1 MAYVTY
7 LVSINNPNYNLIDEN
22 GNTTTSISTTHY
34 YVPIKYNE
42 DALYSYPYTISRGI
56 NVTTTID
63 LGKIS
68 GITYTTQGSMSVH
81 LYNET
86 MSLAASFS
94 TYQYGTDSNANY
106 VGTSYFTSYEPLGTY
121 TPVYTSENY
130 VQYMLSS
137 RETYASTRFSASSTL
152 NHISYKYIFR
162 ETKTTNSTDT
172 KSYYTWS
179 RSSYALTYTS
189 VGAAAEVTSG
199 TGINNSSLAR
209 SFTSSFTTSNNT
221 GVVSEEDFNKV
232 WNDTY
237 CTSYSSY
244 SVDGSTV
251 TVRNTFT
258 YTASENGAYEVASSA
273 SLITPRTFI
282 GVIKTEFNTGWLSS
296 FNSETNSYTGLVADD
311 SGNVSYG
318 TLYGYGSYISRG
330 TTFPGIVTSFE
341 KEFDVSTID
350 TSWFRTS
357 STRSSITNSSAT
369 NETYAELNN
378 YGVGGTVSSSVYT
391 WSSSLYS
398 GSGYSLS
405 MSYISFRIPT
415 PGQYYNDVGFYES
428 LPIWTSAE
436 GTIFDNNCY
445 FNSKTKASYT
455 YSRSSTPY
463 KNTFSSW
470 GSLIGS
476 TTQEINRTLTS
487 ATINTGVNLSATVTN
502 VDFTSV
508 YTSSSNITFI
518 SSLTSYYTSL
528 TTASC
533 EVTSYTDEYGYSYYT
548 SFTGELAGIN
558 PYIGKMTS
566 FTSWVYQAV
575 EYTRSG
581 SDTGYNNNTLSLYTT
596 TFKTYGDPINR
607 TTISYVSSYEK
618 VYKTTVCY
626 SSSVST
632 QSVSSTRSSANIPEE
647 FFTTYSST
655 YRGETQFRTYMG
667 PGITGY
673 DDDEYNFNASVTSIY
688 SYTDYISPITSSTS
702 SSRLNT
708 IDYGGTTY
716 RLSDLISSKS
726 WINVGNTNF
735 TENYLYDYNVSSMF
749 SFDDTYIKSLSTYT
763 TILATAYTRALD
775 TMWNNNSYSA
785 TKSTSLVGISTGDR
799 FIDRV
804 EISRTYTSSYSVSNT
819 VVYYNGSTLD
829 TISSSTSLYDT
840 ASEQDISTVS
850 RTFISSTGD
859 LTTSSAVISSDT
871 ETAGRG
877 SFVYSSRELVASTS
891 EQQNDTLVF
900 ASTFNTISFY
910 NSSFTT
916 STLNTVENTL
926 SATTYED
933 WYNPVSWT
941 ETVLDI
947 ATSTGAT
954 ETVATNSGVVSITQS
969 ISFTPTYSDVNGI
982 YVTQ

>member
-1 MAYVTY
+1 
-7 LVSINNPNYNLIDEN
+7 
-22 GNTTTSISTTHY
+22 
-34 YVPIKYNE
+34 
-42 DALYSYPYTISRGI
+42 
-56 NVTTTID
+56 
-63 LGKIS
+63 
-68 GITYTTQGSMSVH
+68 
-81 LYNET
+81 
-86 MSLAASFS
+86 
-94 TYQYGTDSNANY
+94 
-106 VGTSYFTSYEPLGTY
+106 
-121 TPVYTSENY
+121 
-130 VQYMLSS
+130 
-137 RETYASTRFSASSTL
+137 
-152 NHISYKYIFR
+152 
-162 ETKTTNSTDT
+162 
-172 KSYYTWS
+172 
-179 RSSYALTYTS
+179 
-189 VGAAAEVTSG
+189 
-199 TGINNSSLAR
+199 
-209 SFTSSFTTSNNT
+209 
-221 GVVSEEDFNKV
+221 
-232 WNDTY
+232 
-237 CTSYSSY
+237 
-244 SVDGSTV
+244 
-251 TVRNTFT
+251 
-258 YTASENGAYEVASSA
+258 
-273 SLITPRTFI
+273 
-282 GVIKTEFNTGWLSS
+282 
-296 FNSETNSYTGLVADD
+296 
-311 SGNVSYG
+311 
-318 TLYGYGSYISRG
+318 
-330 TTFPGIVTSFE
+330 
-341 KEFDVSTID
+341 
-350 TSWFRTS
+350 
-357 STRSSITNSSAT
+357 
-369 NETYAELNN
+369 
-378 YGVGGTVSSSVYT
+378 
-391 WSSSLYS
+391 
-398 GSGYSLS
+398 
-405 MSYISFRIPT
+405 MSYISFRIST
-415 PGQYYNDVGFYES
+415 PGQHYDNVGFYES

-436 GTIFDNNCY
+436 GTTFDNNCY

-455 YSRSSTPY
+455 YSKSSTPY

-470 GSLIGS
+470 GSLIDS

-558 PYIGKMTS
+558 PYNGIMTS

-618 VYKTTVCY
+618 VYKTTLY
-626 SSSVST
+626 SSSSVST
-632 QSVSSTRSSANIPEE
+632 QSVSSTRSSINKPEE

-655 YRGETQFRTYMG
+655 FRNETQFRTYMG

-673 DDDEYNFNASVTSIY
+673 DDDEYDFNASVTSIY

-708 IDYGGTTY
+708 VDYGGTTY

-735 TENYLYDYNVSSMF
+735 TENYLYNYSVSSMY

-763 TILATAYTRALD
+763 TILATSYTRALD
-775 TMWNNNSYSA
+775 TMWDNNSYSA
-785 TKSTSLVGISTGDR
+785 TKSTSLVRISTGDR

-840 ASEQDISTVS
+840 ASEQDVSTVS

-871 ETAGRG
+871 ETVGRG

-910 NSSFTT
+910 NSSYTT

-941 ETVLDI
+941 ETVLSI

-954 ETVATNSGVVSITQS
+954 ETVVTNSGVVSVTQS

-982 YVTQ
+982 YVTE